1 MNSKKIIFYPAT
13 DDTNQY
19 VNLLVRGL
27 RSRGNHIYSLKESL
41 SSPRR
46 FFQSRLVHLNWY
58 EDIEEKSVFFKRV
71 FLLLIFVLTNKRIVW
86 TIHNKTPH
94 EDQFPRLTQIMMKLL
109 FRFSDRLVIH
119 SRSSLEVVRKYAK
132 EYIRKT
138 VYVPHPD
145 YIGVYGPQT
154 KPGNTLSPDRLK
166 LLFVGAVSPYK
177 NIELLIDTVKQ
188 LDNSKS
194 ELVIAGKPK
203 DAAYAQQITKRVG
216 NHPSIRLD
224 LRYIDDNDLV
234 RLLGESD
241 ILVLPYD
248 QRSTLNSG
256 TVMLAFSYGKTVI
269 CPAIGTVTD
278 YETTQPM
285 LVYDYNSPAE
295 HAEQLK
301 SALVKAQVL
310 HQKDPEIFRKWGEE
324 VYGMVSRKNEREA
337 VVRQLDELYL
347 SIY

>member
-1 MNSKKIIFYPAT
+1 MNAKKIIFFPT
-13 DDTNQY
+13 TGDTNLY
-19 VNLLVRGL
+19 VNILVRGL
-27 RSRGNHIYSLKESL
+27 KSRGNQIYSLKDSI

-46 FFQSRLVHLNWY
+46 FFQARLVHLNWF
-58 EDIEEKSVFFKRV
+58 ENIEVKSVFFKRV
-71 FLLLIFVLTNKRIVW
+71 FLLLLFILTNKRIVW
-86 TIHNKTPH
+86 TIHNKIPH
-94 EDQFPRLTQIMMKLL
+94 EDHFPRLTQIMMKLL

-119 SRSSLEVVRKYAK
+119 SRSSLDVVRKYGG

-145 YIGVYGPQT
+145 YIGIYGPQT
-154 KPGNTLSPDRLK
+154 GNTFSPARLK
-166 LLFVGAVSPYK
+166 LLFVGAVNPYK

-188 LDNSKS
+188 LDNQKT

-224 LRYIDDNDLV
+224 LRYLDDSDLV

-248 QRSTLNSG
+248 QRSSLNSG
-256 TVMLAFSYGKTVI
+256 TVLLAFSYGKTVI

-301 SALVKAQVL
+301 SALVKAQML
-310 HQKDPEIFRKWGEE
+310 HQKDPEIFRKWGKE
-324 VYGMVSRKNEREA
+324 VYGMVSRRNDKEA